1 MCFVEAGNSQNN
13 TAGNQL
19 KRAIGLPVARFSV
32 FDFCNRILFAP
43 CLGFSDRRQNSQRDR
58 NEIRTE
64 IATPRNEIAPGSQR
78 NRTEISSAA
87 PRSSLKGRT
96 LVRCAW
102 QGFKGFLR
110 AIAPG
115 KLAKNRDR

>member
-1 MCFVEAGNSQNN
+1 VFCLCGNSQNN

-64 IATPRNEIAPGSQR
+64 IATPRNETAPGSQHL
-78 NRTEISSAA
+78 RTEIYFSSTTFD
-87 PRSSLKGRT
+87 P
-96 LVRCAW
+96 
-102 QGFKGFLR
+102 
-110 AIAPG
+110 
-115 KLAKNRDR
+115 